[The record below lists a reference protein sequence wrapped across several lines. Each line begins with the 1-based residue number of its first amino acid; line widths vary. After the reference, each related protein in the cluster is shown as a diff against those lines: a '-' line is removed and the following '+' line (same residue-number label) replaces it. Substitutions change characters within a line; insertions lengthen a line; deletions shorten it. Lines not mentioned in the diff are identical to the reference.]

1 MLDSL
6 LHTGIVQNT
15 LKLSVWVLITGI
27 FFSGALVF
35 LEGRVKGRWLRK
47 SAYFFSFA
55 GLLYLILI
63 ILSGSAI
70 IAGTEEQASMRIS
83 SINLDASQADPIIS
97 RVLESTYVFG
107 CWILLGGSVCSG
119 LLMLIKRR
127 LPRFKVL
134 NVSYFFSLIGPIL
147 FIFLVWNKSLV
158 VDDWEVTG
166 LDASW
171 YQKAAEKGNSWAQV
185 ELGQCYLEGRGVNK
199 SEEEAFKL
207 FKKAAEQGDVY
218 AQGRLGLCYEEGEG
232 VSQDYKEAVRW
243 YTKAAEQGDEFA
255 QTKLGLSYE
264 EGRGVAQNYKEA
276 VKWYTKAAEQGDTF
290 AQANLGR
297 CYANGAGVAK
307 DDKEAVK
314 WYTKAAEQEDAYGQ
328 GLLGHCYLYG
338 KGVVKDEK
346 KAFEWFIRSA
356 EQGNSTGQYLVGK
369 CYLSGTG
376 VAKDEKKAF
385 EWYAK
390 SAEQGNADGQ
400 NNLGWLYLKGIG
412 VAKDEKKAFEWYAKS
427 AEQGNAGGQYILGRF
442 YLNGIGVAKDEKL
455 AVIWLSRAADQ
466 DDPYGLTSTA
476 WILAT
481 SNDPNLRNGKE
492 AAKLAHK
499 AIKIFDKPNP
509 ITTSVLAAAYA
520 EQGDFEMAVTTQEKA
535 ISILT
540 DQSYLKEFRAEL
552 KAYKAKRPWRDDESL
567 NLKTATNPQQKP

>member
-1 MLDSL
+1 MLESFL
-6 LHTGIVQNT
+6 TTGIVQSS
-15 LKLSVWVLITGI
+15 LRYLCWILITGI
-27 FFSGALVF
+27 FFSGALVY
-35 LEGRVKGRWLRK
+35 LQTHLKKSWLKRV
-47 SAYFFSFA
+47 SYFFCFA
-55 GLLYLILI
+55 GPLVLILMI
-63 ILSGSAI
+63 FGESVEVGSA
-70 IAGTEEQASMRIS
+70 EEATPLRLS
-83 SINLDASQADPIIS
+83 SINLDAFQVHPIVS
-97 RVLESTYVFG
+97 RVLEKTYIFG
-107 CWILLGGSVCSG
+107 CWILLGGSFCSG

-127 LPRFKVL
+127 LPRLKVL

-147 FIFLVWNKSLV
+147 FIFLVWNKSLE

-171 YQKAAEKGNSWAQV
+171 YQKAAENGNSWAQV
-185 ELGQCYLEGRGVNK
+185 ELGQCYLEGRGVNR

-207 FKKAAEQGDVY
+207 FKKAADQGDVY
-218 AQGRLGLCYEEGEG
+218 AQRLLGLCYEEGEG
-232 VSQDYKEAVRW
+232 VSQDYKEALRW

-255 QTKLGLSYE
+255 QTKLGLFYE
-264 EGRGVAQNYKEA
+264 EGRGVTQNYKEA
-276 VKWYTKAAEQGDTF
+276 VMWYTKAAEQGDTF

-385 EWYAK
+385 EWLTK

-400 NNLGWLYLKGIG
+400 NSLGRFYLNGIG

-442 YLNGIGVAKDEKL
+442 YLKGIGVAKDEKL

-466 DDPYGLTSTA
+466 DDPYGLNSTA

-481 SNDPNLRNGKE
+481 SNDPRLRNGKE

-509 ITTSVLAAAYA
+509 YMTSVLAAAYA

-540 DQSYLKEFRAEL
+540 DQSYLKQFRAEL
-552 KAYKAKRPWRDDESL
+552 KAYKDKRPWRDDESL
-567 NLKTATNPQQKP
+567 NSKTATNPQQNP